1 MFFFC
6 KHDLHTWAQLPRWK
20 NGQFSDLSSPIIG
33 FGLASLGLKKSS
45 NFVKTCNFCLLS
57 RLARP
62 NALMGN
68 DRNSNFCLLSIN
80 CPNVVEVFL
89 SSVRRMTQTSQ
100 RSGVNK
106 KTSTTLGQ
114 LIIPR

>member
-33 FGLASLGLKKSS
+33 FGLASLGLKKSR
-45 NFVKTCNFCLLS
+45 NLVK
-57 RLARP
+57 
-62 NALMGN
+62 
-68 DRNSNFCLLSIN
+68 NSNFCLLSIN